1 MLCIVYSVIYTE
13 VYTLQYILPST
24 WLWSAHLQ
32 MVPCLPVSGW
42 EEMAHTQSWKNTPR
56 KSLHKVSVLMLTNSI
71 LENLLVC
78 IVSIWQNIMSTNTPR
93 NLFPSTME
101 ELGEGTDFNYC
112 DGQPFLSTANQHYHK
127 MDSLS
132 MISSQAQGL
141 LCLTSPPSIKM
152 TLRWK
157 PCMQI

>member
-1 MLCIVYSVIYTE
+1 MGGREWRTHKVGK
-13 VYTLQYILPST
+13 IL
-24 WLWSAHLQ
+24 
-32 MVPCLPVSGW
+32 
-42 EEMAHTQSWKNTPR
+42 KR

-112 DGQPFLSTANQHYHK
+112 DGQPFLSTANQHYHHNNCYGNHDLLTVDSPCLAIMVDEIRESIIEK
-127 MDSLS
+127 SHVSMDTF
-132 MISSQAQGL
+132 
-141 LCLTSPPSIKM
+141 CTPHSPPPQVLR
-152 TLRWK
+152 TLEGVFFLQARTGDSR
-157 PCMQI
+157 